1 MKNDIS
7 TVAKLVIIDEENRV
21 LFLKRS
27 NYVSKYAGEWDLP
40 GGHLKEQEDM
50 LSGLKREV
58 FEETGLDIRDSNYF
72 KNIDNLHF
80 FFTSYNSQPV
90 TLSDE
95 HVDYK
100 FFDKNELDKEE
111 KFQNVALEALKLK
124 LEAK

>member
-1 MKNDIS
+1 MIKVTIVKNDIS

-72 KNIDNLHF
+72 KNIDNLH
-80 FFTSYNSQPV
+80 NS
-90 TLSDE
+90 
-95 HVDYK
+95 
-100 FFDKNELDKEE
+100 
-111 KFQNVALEALKLK
+111 
-124 LEAK
+124 